1 MCPVTT
7 LAAGA
12 KQFFGK
18 QCFLYNCFGVASFSP
33 LKNPTSLSV
42 FCHRRVAAISRQSKA
57 QDLPC
62 FCKCYADMFTFDN
75 ERQA

>member
-18 QCFLYNCFGVASFSP
+18 QCFLYNCFGVAP
-33 LKNPTSLSV
+33 LSLPSKTLLLSQSSV
-42 FCHRRVAAISRQSKA
+42 TE
-57 QDLPC
+57 DL
-62 FCKCYADMFTFDN
+62 
-75 ERQA
+75 QQ